1 VRIFKRLR
9 DELVREKKFS
19 PGQAPSFLIECLTYV
34 VEDNYFLVETD
45 DRYDRANRILRRI
58 REMLDNSPWT
68 STATE
73 INGIKFLFHVE
84 QPWTVDYAKVF
95 VALALAQLRT

>member
-1 VRIFKRLR
+1 
-9 DELVREKKFS
+9 
-19 PGQAPSFLIECLTYV
+19 
-34 VEDNYFLVETD
+34 
-45 DRYDRANRILRRI
+45 
-58 REMLDNSPWT
+58 MLDNSPWT